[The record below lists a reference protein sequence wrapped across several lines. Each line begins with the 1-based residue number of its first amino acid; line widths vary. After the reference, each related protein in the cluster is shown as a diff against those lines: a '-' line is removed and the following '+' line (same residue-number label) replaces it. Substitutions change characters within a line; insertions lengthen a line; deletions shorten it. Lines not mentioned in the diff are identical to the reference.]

1 MSNGAGVLYQLSDE
15 ARRRVLATASRRRFA
30 RGEVIFHEGDPGEA
44 VHVVAKGHVAIRVTT
59 RLGDVATLRVLGAGE
74 IFGEQALIATDHRR
88 VATALAIDPVETHV
102 LRREQF
108 DELRR
113 THPEVDRFLVEA
125 LVLQIRR
132 LTKHLQEALFVASD
146 KRVLRRLVDLC
157 EFYRAV
163 DGTAVIPMTQTDIAS
178 MAGASRS
185 TANRVFK
192 TAEDAG
198 LVELRRGRVHVLDPD
213 ALALEATD
221 VRTDP
226 GRAGRGARMTGT
238 TAGSSPRCGGRV
250 AGRAPRWPPAGPRA
264 PRTRCSPR

>member
-15 ARRRVLATASRRRFA
+15 ARRRVLAAASRRRFA

-59 RLGDVATLRVLGAGE
+59 RLGDVATLRVLGVGE
-74 IFGEQALIATDHRR
+74 IFGEQALIAPDAHRA
-88 VATALAIDPVETHV
+88 ATARAIDAVETHV
-102 LRREQF
+102 IVREHF

-113 THPEVDRFLVEA
+113 AHPEIDRYLVEV

-132 LTKHLQEALFVASD
+132 LSRHLQEALFVASET
-146 KRVLRRLVDLC
+146 RVLRRLVDLC
-157 EFYRAV
+157 DSFGAA

-192 TAEDAG
+192 AAEEAG
-198 LVELRRGRVHVLDPD
+198 LLQLRRGSVQVLDPE
-213 ALALEATD
+213 ALAREAH
-221 VRTDP
+221 
-226 GRAGRGARMTGT
+226 
-238 TAGSSPRCGGRV
+238 
-250 AGRAPRWPPAGPRA
+250 
-264 PRTRCSPR
+264 